1 MTQVSGQPNEITCP
15 HCGQTYAVRPEQ
27 WPQYA
32 GRSIACTKCGQTFA
46 VAGPVGAAPP
56 PLPPPVMGG
65 YAPQAGYPQPG
76 GYPPGGYGYG
86 PPPQKKGL
94 SGGAITGIVIGAIA
108 IVLIPCMISILLP
121 ALNRAR
127 EQANRV
133 KCASNLRQI
142 GLACIMYANG
152 ESDGA
157 FPDSFQTLLKA
168 PSTSMSLNAL
178 VCPSSN
184 DTPPSTASGISTPG
198 YLSYVYAGSGLTNR
212 AGPNEVL
219 AYEPLSNHKN
229 DGINVL
235 YADGHVEFQTRAN
248 AQRIIQQAKSGR
260 RARRSMRRLVVP
272 LNSNDSSGVKSDST
286 TDNP

>member
-15 HCGQTYAVRPEQ
+15 HCRQTYAVRPEQ

-46 VAGPVGAAPP
+46 VAGPAGAAPP
-56 PLPPPVMGG
+56 PPPPPVMGG

-94 SGGAITGIVIGAIA
+94 SGGAIAAIVIGV
-108 IVLIPCMISILLP
+108 IVVLLACPASVLLP

-168 PSTSMSLNAL
+168 PSTSMSLDVL
-178 VCPSSN
+178 VCPSST
-184 DTPPSTASGISTPG
+184 DSPPTTASGISTPG
-198 YLSYVYAGSGLTNR
+198 HLSYVYAGSGLTNR

>member
-1 MTQVSGQPNEITCP
+1 VTQVSGQPDEIVCP
-15 HCGQTYAVRPEQ
+15 HCGQTYAVRPDQ

-46 VAGPVGAAPP
+46 VAGPAGLAPP
-56 PLPPPVMGG
+56 PLPPPVLGG
-65 YAPQAGYPQPG
+65 YAPQGGYPQPG
-76 GYPPGGYGYG
+76 GFPPGGYGYG

-94 SGGAITGIVIGAIA
+94 SGGAITGIVVGSIA
-108 IVLIPCMISILLP
+108 VLLIPCLISILLP

-142 GLACIMYANG
+142 GLACIIYANG
-152 ESDGA
+152 QRDGA
-157 FPDSFQTLLKA
+157 FPDSFQTLLKSGA
-168 PSTSMSLNAL
+168 SLSPDVF

-184 DTPPSTASGISTPG
+184 DSPPTGASGINVPG
-198 YLSYVYAGSGLTNR
+198 HLSYVYSGIGLTNR
-212 AGPNEVL
+212 AGNTDVL
-219 AYEPLSNHKN
+219 AYEPLGNHKN

-235 YADGHVEFQTRAN
+235 YGDGHVEFQTRVT
-248 AQRIIQQAKSGR
+248 AQRMIQRLKSGR
-260 RARRSMRRLVVP
+260 QPSGKFVP
-272 LNSNDSSGVKSDST
+272 IPSSGDNSSPDGGS